1 MEDLPAERIEDAR
14 PPGAIEL
21 RHIRQSLD
29 RRDQTM
35 LISEMIREVNEFFNV
50 GNGMTARQMKLTA
63 ELILDNPGFSDL
75 TLGNVKACFRQRM
88 MSEKLYN
95 RLDGNII
102 IGWLRE
108 FKSDMADWCEN
119 RNLGR
124 DRMERQDD
132 TRDGAGAIAFETY
145 MAMLESRANDG
156 DKEAQK
162 TLAEFRR
169 RAAIKS
175 AEQTRQDRLDFHK
188 FKMQYLKERQLKEQ
202 QNQ

>member
-29 RRDQTM
+29 RRDQAM

-50 GNGMTARQMKLTA
+50 GNGMTAKQMKLTA

-119 RNLGR
+119 VNVGR
-124 DRMERQDD
+124 DRLEQRKD
-132 TRDGAGAIAFETY
+132 TGDNAGAIAFETY

-188 FKMQYLKERQLKEQ
+188 FKMQYLKEKQLKEQ
-202 QNQ
+202 QDQ